1 MAGNRGRGRAAYT
14 FNIEAVG
21 FNRGEKL
28 PDVVLKPPP
37 LFPDTDYKPVPLKTG
52 EGEDYMLA
60 LKQELRET
68 MKRMPYFLETPEEK
82 QDIERYSK
90 RYMKVYKEEWI
101 PDWRSLPRE
110 MMPRKKIKKAGP
122 RPQKA
127 KNTSKGTSLTNTA
140 DVLKKIE
147 ELEKRGDGEKSD
159 EESEEKEGS
168 KEKTKEGEEEEEEDD
183 TAEQEEYDEEEQE
196 EENDYINSYFDNGD
210 DFGVDSDDNMDEAT
224 Y

>member
-1 MAGNRGRGRAAYT
+1 MAGNKGRGRAAYT

-21 FNRGEKL
+21 FGRGEKL

-37 LFPDTDYKPVPLKTG
+37 LFPDIDYKPVPLKTG
-52 EGEDYMLA
+52 EDEDYMLA

-68 MKRMPYFLETPEEK
+68 VKRMPYFIETPEEK

-101 PDWRSLPRE
+101 PDWRRLPRE
-110 MMPRKKIKKAGP
+110 MLPRKHCKKGSKSKKAEDPG
-122 RPQKA
+122 
-127 KNTSKGTSLTNTA
+127 KGASLNA
-140 DVLKKIE
+140 VDMLKKIE
-147 ELEKRGDGEKSD
+147 ELEKRGDGERSD
-159 EESEEKEGS
+159 EENEEKEGN
-168 KEKTKEGEEEEEEDD
+168 KEKNKEGDD
-183 TAEQEEYDEEEQE
+183 DDDDDADQEAYDEEEQE

-210 DFGVDSDDNMDEAT
+210 DFGADSDDNMDEAT